1 MPLTEEQIKELKSQL
16 SQQIENLPSDQ
27 KAAAQKQI
35 DEMSPG
41 ALESMLKQQQAQA
54 QQAGAQKVF
63 RAIIEKQIPSKII
76 EETSNE
82 MAVLDIKPISKGH
95 VVIIPKK
102 AAAKS
107 SELPDSSLKLA
118 KEISERIISKLKA
131 EGTEIQT
138 EFKFGELVINV
149 IPIYNQ
155 PLNITSPRSDAKNEE
170 LEELQKT
177 LSAKIVKK
185 TKPEKIKI
193 EKKAGKAKKIKLE
206 RRIP

>member
-1 MPLTEEQIKELKSQL
+1 MPLKEEQVKELKSQL
-16 SQQIENLPSDQ
+16 SQQIQHLPPDQ

-35 DEMSPG
+35 DDMSPE

-63 RAIIEKQIPSKII
+63 RAIVEKRIPSKIV

-82 MAVLDIKPISKGH
+82 LAVLDIKPISKGH

-102 AAAKS
+102 PASKS
-107 SELPDSSLKLA
+107 SQLPDSSLKLA

-149 IPIYNQ
+149 IPIYDK
-155 PLNITSPRSDAKNEE
+155 PLNTTSPRSDASPEE
-170 LEELQKT
+170 LDQLQKT
-177 LSAKIVKK
+177 LSAKIIKK
-185 TKPEKIKI
+185 AEPEKIKI
-193 EKKAGKAKKIKLE
+193 KKKAGRAKKIKLE